1 VLEQRSRQADL
12 EVGFDGGVLV
22 LTIDR
27 PERGNALDQ
36 PTRDAIAAELSRA
49 SDDPAVRSVL
59 LTATGHRAFCSGA
72 DLSAA
77 TLPPRPAG
85 VPDQIQGEMARVIAT
100 GWQVL
105 VSAVLDC
112 EKPVIAAVNGL
123 AAGGGMA
130 LVLAC
135 DLVVMA
141 EHARLIPVFVRRGLA
156 PDAGSAYLVARLV
169 GRQVAKQLYLLGD
182 DVPSARAHRLGLAGW
197 VVPGTELAATAR
209 SLADRLASGPTR
221 ALAATKLMINHAAD
235 LDRAAA
241 LNEEALLQEMVSGTA
256 DAAEGL
262 ASFRESRRPVFLG
275 Y

>member
-1 VLEQRSRQADL
+1 M
-12 EVGFDGGVLV
+12 
-22 LTIDR
+22 IDR
-27 PERGNALDQ
+27 PEFGNALDH
-36 PTRDAIAAELSRA
+36 PTRDAIAAGLRRA
-49 SDDPAVRSVL
+49 SDDPVVRSVI
-59 LTATGHRAFCSGA
+59 LTASGDRAFCSGA
-72 DLSAA
+72 DLSATA
-77 TLPPRPAG
+77 RPARPAG
-85 VPDQIQGEMARVIAT
+85 IPDRIQGELARVIAT
-100 GWQVL
+100 GWQAL

-156 PDAGSAYLVARLV
+156 PDAGSAYLITRLV
-169 GRQVAKQLYLLGD
+169 GRQLAKQLFLLGD
-182 DVPSARAHRLGLAGW
+182 DVPSAEAHRLGLAGW
-197 VVPGTELAATAR
+197 VVPGTELAATTK
-209 SLADRLASGPTR
+209 SLAGRLAAGPTR
-221 ALAATKLMINHAAD
+221 ALAAAKLMINHAAD
-235 LDRAAA
+235 LDRTAA